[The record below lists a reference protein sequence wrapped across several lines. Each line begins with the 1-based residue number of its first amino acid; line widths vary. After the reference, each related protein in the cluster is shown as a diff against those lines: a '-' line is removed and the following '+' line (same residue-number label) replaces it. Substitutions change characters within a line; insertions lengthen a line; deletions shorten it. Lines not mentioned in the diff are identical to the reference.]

1 MIQRDIRRIRLAKLL
16 KKVNLSENEKNLMDE
31 VNRFNIRTR
40 YPDYRLKFYKL
51 CTASY
56 TEDYLKKIK
65 KLFNKLCRE
74 IKLKK

>member
-1 MIQRDIRRIRLAKLL
+1 MFKPYNQDQIMLL
-16 KKVNLSENEKNLMDE
+16 PPSLTECLPDDHLC
-31 VNRFNIRTR
+31 NIRTR

-56 TEDYLKKIK
+56 IEDYLKKIK
-65 KLFNKLCRE
+65 KVFNKLCRE